1 MAEQFTVPVPL
12 RPDVTAELRL
22 PHDLT
27 TAEASRIG
35 LVLLALAVDALPK
48 PVSA

>member
-1 MAEQFTVPVPL
+1 MADQFTVPVPL
-12 RPDVTAELRL
+12 RPDVIAQLQL

-35 LVLLALAVDALPK
+35 LVVLALAVDALPK
-48 PVSA
+48 ST